1 MDLLD
6 VWKKLETEKLEKPVL
21 GSAAPGKKSKHPVQK
36 LKEAYLTT
44 SIFAVVFLIVFVFI
58 FFQTHEVLVKSLM
71 ALVIVAYI
79 FFFVINISMFSRIQT
94 PLPVE
99 RSLREVLQH
108 THTFISDNIRFQ
120 ERVALYIYPVAG
132 AAGFFLGGSHGTDD
146 FGGFLEHKSIYVILV
161 ITLAVLTPLCFY
173 LTRWMYKI
181 SYGKCLTELKLLI
194 DELNRPD

>member
-1 MDLLD
+1 MFGKNWRLKSWRSRCWGLHLR
-6 VWKKLETEKLEKPVL
+6 VR
-21 GSAAPGKKSKHPVQK
+21 SQAPGAK
-36 LKEAYLTT
+36 LKDAYLTT
-44 SIFAVVFLIVFVFI
+44 VHFLRSSSHCFVFI

-99 RSLREVLQH
+99 QKSSRSPAAYAYVYLRQH
-108 THTFISDNIRFQ
+108 SLSGAGGT
-120 ERVALYIYPVAG
+120 LYISG
-132 AAGFFLGGSHGTDD
+132 SWSSRIFLGGSHGTND
-146 FGGFLEHKSIYVILV
+146 FGGFLEHKSIYVIPV

-181 SYGKCLTELKLLI
+181 SYGKCLKELKPL
-194 DELNRPD
+194 